1 MKRDDQLRK
10 ENTCSFVP
18 VLHNL
23 GIATFA
29 LNFWDDEM
37 SEGLRNRRAICK
49 QSKLFHKPAS
59 HLQTVEII
67 S

>member
-1 MKRDDQLRK
+1 
-10 ENTCSFVP
+10 VP

-59 HLQTVEII
+59 HLQTVEIF